1 LFSGKLLGK
10 INEVIEDCMGDA
22 PAYCS
27 ATCPLHIDP
36 KTYIDE
42 IKEGKYEKA
51 IETIRENTIFPG
63 VLGRICAHPCEEE
76 CKRNELES
84 ALSIKN
90 LKRFAADYDD
100 PVKWDLSKE
109 SPTDKKIAVVGAG
122 PAGATAAFE
131 LAKKGH
137 EVVVYEAL
145 PEVGGMLRVG
155 IPSYR
160 LPADVIDEE
169 YSILEKL
176 GVEIKLNTKV
186 GEDISFAELENNYDS
201 VFIAAGAHKS
211 IMLPLEGSDLDGILP
226 GTDILRKAGLGQDVE
241 IGKKVVVV
249 GGGNVAMD
257 VARTVW
263 RLGAED
269 INIVCLESK
278 DEMPAHSWEIEDAIE
293 EGINVHCSWGP
304 MRFEGS
310 NGKLEQI
317 RVKKCDRVFDSEGN
331 FNPCYDE
338 DNNMVLE
345 ADNVIMAI
353 GQSAE
358 TDFVSEE
365 KVNKSR
371 GNKIKVDPVTLQT
384 QKDNIFAGGDVAGR
398 PLLAV
403 EAMAHGRKAAISIDR
418 YLKGEDLYENRD
430 HEGSFDTWLETEIDE
445 DEPKRE
451 RVGMRMMPVEDRKG
465 NFDEV
470 ELGFSEEQALEEA
483 ERCLTCECKLC
494 VKECEFLDE
503 YTEHPKEMLEE
514 ILNAPY
520 GSIDIPYYC
529 NLCETCTVHCPKDFE
544 LADIFLEIRRD
555 YYQDGEGPLK
565 AHNPITKFHQP
576 LGKSGMFTLTK
587 KDQAVE
593 KTERLFFP
601 GCSLSS
607 YSPEVVTNT
616 YKYLKDVMPGTGFLL
631 RCCAAP
637 TNMLGQTDKFEKMID
652 ELVAEIEKTG
662 AKELIT
668 ACADCT
674 HNLMNALPDDI
685 EVRTLYSVIAEYGIP
700 EDRKNVA
707 AGRVMS
713 IHDSCTGRHFTD
725 LHDQVRKIA
734 SDLGLE
740 IQELEHIR
748 ENTRC
753 CGFGGMV
760 VPANPDLATNVM
772 KRRAGETDKE
782 MITYCAACRESMT
795 MVGKPAYHLLEF
807 VFSDQWKEGANG
819 NDNPLKQWFNRWQ
832 TKRKVSNVK

>member
-1 LFSGKLLGK
+1 
-10 INEVIEDCMGDA
+10 
-22 PAYCS
+22 
-27 ATCPLHIDP
+27 
-36 KTYIDE
+36 
-42 IKEGKYEKA
+42 
-51 IETIRENTIFPG
+51 
-63 VLGRICAHPCEEE
+63 
-76 CKRNELES
+76 
-84 ALSIKN
+84 
-90 LKRFAADYDD
+90 
-100 PVKWDLSKE
+100 
-109 SPTDKKIAVVGAG
+109 
-122 PAGATAAFE
+122 
-131 LAKKGH
+131 
-137 EVVVYEAL
+137 
-145 PEVGGMLRVG
+145 
-155 IPSYR
+155 
-160 LPADVIDEE
+160 
-169 YSILEKL
+169 
-176 GVEIKLNTKV
+176 
-186 GEDISFAELENNYDS
+186 
-201 VFIAAGAHKS
+201 
-211 IMLPLEGSDLDGILP
+211 
-226 GTDILRKAGLGQDVE
+226 
-241 IGKKVVVV
+241 
-249 GGGNVAMD
+249 
-257 VARTVW
+257 
-263 RLGAED
+263 
-269 INIVCLESK
+269 
-278 DEMPAHSWEIEDAIE
+278 MPAHSWEIEDAIE